1 VVRTIS
7 RFCVTPVKGTAL
19 VHPDE
24 VLLDERGIAENR
36 RFYLIDER
44 GDLFSGADLG
54 TLVRI
59 YAAWDESAHL
69 LTLGFPDGADVSGH
83 ADAIGEPVTTDF
95 YGRPVSGH
103 VLEGP
108 WSEALSAYAERSL
121 RLVRTDRPGD
131 GPDVEPLTIVSQ
143 ASVRELA
150 RLGGRGGD
158 LDSRRFRINLEVEGC
173 EPYEEDTWRGRRVRV
188 GDAVLVVLDPVARC
202 VVTTQDPN
210 TGTKDFETLK
220 VIARHRGRIDGR
232 GGLPFGMY
240 ARVEEPGRVRVGDP
254 VEPLE

>member
-1 VVRTIS
+1 MARTIS

-36 RFYLIDER
+36 RFFLIDDR

-54 TLVRI
+54 MLVRI
-59 YAAWDESAHL
+59 KASWDDGAEL
-69 LTLGFPDGADVSGH
+69 LTLDFPDGGDVT
-83 ADAIGEPVTTDF
+83 GEPVTTDF
-95 YGRPVSGH
+95 YGRPVSGR
-103 VLEGP
+103 VLQGP
-108 WSEALSAYAERSL
+108 WSEALSAYAGRSL

-143 ASVRELA
+143 ASVRDLA
-150 RLGGRGGD
+150 RLGGRDGD

-188 GDAVLVVLDPVARC
+188 GDAVLVVIRPVARC
-202 VVTTQDPN
+202 VVTTQDPT

-240 ARVEEPGRVRVGDP
+240 ARVQEPGRVRVGDS

>member
-1 VVRTIS
+1 M
-7 RFCVTPVKGTAL
+7 TPVKGTAL

-36 RFYLIDER
+36 RFFLIDDR

-54 TLVRI
+54 MLVRI
-59 YAAWDESAHL
+59 KASWDDGAEL
-69 LTLGFPDGADVSGH
+69 LTLDFPDGGDVT
-83 ADAIGEPVTTDF
+83 GEPVTTDF
-95 YGRPVSGH
+95 YGRPVSGR
-103 VLEGP
+103 VLQGP
-108 WSEALSAYAERSL
+108 WSEALSAYAGRSL

-143 ASVRELA
+143 ASVRDLA
-150 RLGGRGGD
+150 RLGGRDGD

-188 GDAVLVVLDPVARC
+188 GDAVLVVIRPVARC
-202 VVTTQDPN
+202 VVTTQDPT

-240 ARVEEPGRVRVGDP
+240 ARVQEPGRVRVGDS

>member
-1 VVRTIS
+1 MIQVS
-7 RFCVTPVKGTAL
+7 RLSVSPVKGFA
-19 VHPDE
+19 VWHPDE
-24 VLLDERGIAENR
+24 VTLGATGVPEDR
-36 RFYLIDER
+36 RFYLVDADGLR
-44 GDLFSGADLG
+44 FGALRHG
-54 TLVRI
+54 PLVRFSAC
-59 YAAWDESAHL
+59 YDAETDEL
-69 LTLGFPDGADVSGH
+69 VFRLPDGSEVAGTVEV
-83 ADAIGEPVTTDF
+83 GEPVTTDF
-95 YGRPVSGH
+95 YGRPVSGR
-103 VLEGP
+103 VLQGP
-108 WSEALSAYAERSL
+108 WSEALSAYAGRSL

-143 ASVRELA
+143 ASVRDLA
-150 RLGGRGGD
+150 RLGGRDGD

-188 GDAVLVVLDPVARC
+188 GDAVLVVIRPVARC
-202 VVTTQDPN
+202 VVTTQDPT

-240 ARVEEPGRVRVGDP
+240 ARVQEPGRVRVGDS

>member
-19 VHPDE
+19 VHPDN
-24 VLLDERGIAENR
+24 VLLDEHGIAANR
-36 RFYLIDER
+36 RFYLIDDR

-59 YAAWDESAHL
+59 HAAWDEGADR
-69 LTLGFPDGADVSGH
+69 LTLAFPDGTDVSGN
-83 ADAIGEPVTTDF
+83 ADATGEPVTTDF
-95 YGRPVSGH
+95 YGRPVSGR

-108 WSEALSAYAERSL
+108 WSQALSAYAERSL
-121 RLVRTDRPGD
+121 RLVRTDRPGE
-131 GPDVEPLTIVSQ
+131 GPDVELLTIVSQ

-150 RLGGRGGD
+150 RVGSRDGD

-173 EPYEEDTWRGRRVRV
+173 EAYEEDTWSGRRVQV
-188 GDAVLVVLDPVARC
+188 GDAVLAVLDPVPRC

-210 TGTKDFETLK
+210 TGRKDFETLK
-220 VIARHRGRIDGR
+220 VIARHRGRIDG

-254 VEPLE
+254 VEPVA